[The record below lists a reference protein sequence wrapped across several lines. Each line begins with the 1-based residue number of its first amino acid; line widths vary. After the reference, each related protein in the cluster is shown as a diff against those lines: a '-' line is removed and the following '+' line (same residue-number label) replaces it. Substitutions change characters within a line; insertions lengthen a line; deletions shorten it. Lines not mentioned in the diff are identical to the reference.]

1 MVSFFWYTVAIMQSH
16 DKTFLVRMRWI
27 FYVGLPLVSLLL
39 IANLFS
45 IQVVNGSAFR
55 EEADNQY
62 VSASYNAFERGDI
75 YFQDKEGG
83 LTTAAGQKRG
93 YKLTID
99 PSKTTDAEALYADIT
114 SIVSI
119 EQTKDEFLAI
129 ANSSRTYAE
138 IVGKLS
144 PEESQALKK
153 KLGKK
158 VQLWSDKWRVY
169 PLNTVASHVI
179 GLLAYKGDEYGGRY
193 GLEREYESV
202 LVRNNKDLYTNF
214 FARIFH
220 GVQDIVSSD
229 TVPEGDIVTTIE
241 PQVQI
246 YLESVLNDI
255 SSVWSSEL
263 TGGII
268 LDPHTG
274 DVYALGATPSF
285 DPNDFS
291 QSSTDVFRNP
301 LVENVYEMGSV
312 IKPLVIA
319 QVWNE
324 GDIDERTSYNDIGS
338 VVVGPHTIYNFDK
351 KGRGQVGVQEIL
363 SQSLNTG
370 MVHIFRQGTKD
381 DFRSYFKKYGL
392 TEASG
397 IDLPNDVA
405 GISSNLTSNRDIE
418 FANMSFGQGIAMSPM
433 TLTKALTA
441 LANNGKT
448 VVPRVV
454 DHISYPSGLSKKVPV
469 QEGTEVLTEATTEDI
484 SRMLVNAF
492 DSYNN
497 GKAGVP
503 NYSIAAKT
511 GTAQIPA
518 PNGGYYTDRNLHS
531 FFGYFP
537 AYEPRFLVFLYTVH
551 PKNVRYASQT
561 LLEPFR
567 DISQYLINYYNIPP
581 DR

>member
-1 MVSFFWYTVAIMQSH
+1 MVSFFWYTVATMNIH
-16 DKTFLVRMRWI
+16 DKIFLVRMRWV
-27 FYVGLPLVSLLL
+27 FYLAMPLVSLIL

-45 IQVVNGSAFR
+45 IQVVHGSAFR

-62 VSASYNAFERGDI
+62 VSASYNSFERGDI

-99 PSKTTDAEALYADIT
+99 PSKTTDPEFLYTEIT
-114 SIVSI
+114 SVVDI
-119 EQTKDEFLAI
+119 EQTRDEFIALAS
-129 ANSSRTYAE
+129 SSRTYAE

-144 PEESQALKK
+144 SEESQLLKK

-220 GVQDIVSSD
+220 GVQDIVTTGS
-229 TVPEGDIVTTIE
+229 VLEGDIVTTIE

-246 YLESVLNDI
+246 YLESMLSDI
-255 SSVWSSEL
+255 REKWSSEL
-263 TGGII
+263 VGGII
-268 LDPHTG
+268 IDPKTG
-274 DVYALGATPSF
+274 DIYALGATPSF

-291 QSSTDVFRNP
+291 NSSTSFFRNP

-324 GDIDERTSYNDIGS
+324 GDINESTRYNDTGS

-351 KGRGQVGVQEIL
+351 KGRGQVDIQEIL

-370 MVHIFRQGTKD
+370 MVHIYKQGTRD
-381 DFRSYFKKYGL
+381 DFRSYFQKYGL

-397 IDLPNDVA
+397 IDLPNDVT
-405 GISSNLTSNRDIE
+405 GITSNLKSNRDIE

-448 VVPRVV
+448 VTPKVV
-454 DHISYPSGLSKKVPV
+454 DHIKYPSGLSKKIDVK
-469 QEGTEVLTEATTEDI
+469 EGNQVLTEQTTEDI

-497 GKAGVP
+497 GKAGIP
-503 NYSIAAKT
+503 NYAIAAKT